1 LPLENENDIRFLE
14 SLFRQS
20 IAETRQTRDYTLEML
35 RSILDL
41 ILTTCSSR
49 YKTIESSVSKGKGQI
64 LVKRFYQLVE
74 ENYLKNLSLA
84 DYAALLLVTPNHLTQ
99 TVKQFTGKTS
109 IQVIKMKQILE
120 IKRLLVH
127 TNLNI
132 NEIAALL
139 HFDDQSYFSK
149 FFRRETKLSPLQ
161 YRSLS
166 SG

>member
-1 LPLENENDIRFLE
+1 
-14 SLFRQS
+14 
-20 IAETRQTRDYTLEML
+20 ML

-49 YKTIESSVSKGKGQI
+49 YKITEGSINKGKGQI

-84 DYAALLLVTPNHLTQ
+84 DYAAMLLVTPNHLTQ
-99 TVKQFTGKTS
+99 TVKQFTGRTS

-127 TNLNI
+127 TNLNV
-132 NEIAALL
+132 NEISAML

-149 FFRRETKLSPLQ
+149 FFKRETNFSPLQ
-161 YRSLS
+161 YRSRSLR
-166 SG
+166 